1 MRHSYIASTPP
12 HRNFNVN
19 STLRA
24 LPLPSP
30 HPENMRVVHHDPSD
44 PYPNPPPT
52 LTNSKLR
59 KKWHAMALETREA
72 LWQEVEGSTTEPE
85 SDDGIVDP
93 HELLRGINN
102 KKHSLDAGDD
112 ARAAKKSACSNTT
125 SSHYSCIPMR
135 DLTHLG
141 LALLSLAASAPPE
154 NDLGAGNYSAQI
166 TRDGPSRPL
175 NQITTNSA
183 ARRDI
188 DLKGLSDGHEGNH
201 QVERRSHAIQSQ
213 LPQRGR
219 SLKIS
224 SRRRGGSITTVS
236 SSDKWKLLA
245 KTKVAHL
252 TSDEKMLKDE
262 LQNIVQRN
270 FQELTGIRISRKKNI
285 DQEPL
290 PHPRRRGASPRRN
303 QSGEELLTPNF
314 TEDVQHAHNRL
325 ILDKTADLA
334 VAEINASPSDLM
346 LELYPSIPFKRSLL
360 YELVKTTF
368 RGYVTKYQAQ
378 NDPEKKKMEAAN
390 RKVSRHR
397 RRREDKMAWRL
408 TAVPKFMVN
417 YHLNPSALLHPDW
430 MSNEDSEPEG
440 YDKCDDEQAQ
450 QEEMAMWRRNCLLRL
465 GITGDDHDD
474 IAILEVVKPEWR
486 SDLASGILHELSR
499 IHYMDMTTAE
509 RKTMKYKRIKKM
521 TRTDPTPP
529 FSAPYPFMVEGKW
542 WNEMVKGQHA
552 DYLNTWSSHVD
563 PPAFEGV
570 MEFEPKDVLEDV
582 EDDEALAD
590 EGENDLGDE
599 EED

>member
-1 MRHSYIASTPP
+1 
-12 HRNFNVN
+12 
-19 STLRA
+19 
-24 LPLPSP
+24 
-30 HPENMRVVHHDPSD
+30 
-44 PYPNPPPT
+44 
-52 LTNSKLR
+52 
-59 KKWHAMALETREA
+59 MALETREA

-112 ARAAKKSACSNTT
+112 ARAAKKPARSNTT
-125 SSHYSCIPMR
+125 
-135 DLTHLG
+135 T
-141 LALLSLAASAPPE
+141 ASAPPE
-154 NDLGAGNYSAQI
+154 NDRGAGNYSAQI
-166 TRDGPSRPL
+166 TRDGPSCPL

-188 DLKGLSDGHEGNH
+188 DLSAAVQEHNQGLSDGHERNH
-201 QVERRSHAIQSQ
+201 RVKRRSHAIQSQ

-245 KTKVAHL
+245 KTKVAHP

-262 LQNIVQRN
+262 LQVSSMNQ
-270 FQELTGIRISRKKNI
+270 LTGIRISRKKNI
-285 DQEPL
+285 DRERL

-360 YELVKTTF
+360 YELAKTTF

-390 RKVSRHR
+390 RKVSQHR

-408 TAVPKFMVN
+408 TVVPKFMVN

-440 YDKCDDEQAQ
+440 YDKFDDEQAR
-450 QEEMAMWRRNCLLRL
+450 QEEMVMWRRNCLLRL
-465 GITGDDHDD
+465 GISGDDHDD

-486 SDLASGILHELSR
+486 KASGILHELSR
-499 IHYMDMTTAE
+499 IHYMDMTATE
-509 RKTMKYKRIKKM
+509 RTTMKYKRIKKT

-529 FSAPYPFMVEGKW
+529 FTAPHPFMVEGRW

-552 DYLNTWSSHVD
+552 DYLNTWSLHVD
-563 PPAFEGV
+563 PPVFEGV
-570 MEFEPKDVLEDV
+570 TEFEPKDVLEDV
-582 EDDEALAD
+582 EDEEALAD

-599 EED
+599 EEAE